1 MDNSRVNNGQSQE
14 IKSVNRIAYI
24 SHGLIAKI
32 LVLLIGAIGTM
43 SETKSIGQEVENL
56 VKRETFKG
64 QTLNVFN
71 WSDYIEPE
79 LIKEYEKRSGAT
91 IQYDNYSTEGELETK
106 LITSDVDYDVVFPS
120 DKSMTPLVKKQL
132 LSPIDKTL
140 LTNLKYIDKK
150 FLNPK
155 FDKDNT
161 FSVPYFWGT
170 AAIGI
175 RSDKVKEDVQGFEIL
190 FNKNY
195 KGKITMLDDPENVVA
210 VSMLHLG
217 KKMNSISN
225 EDLQSCEK
233 LLLEQKELVQ
243 SYTSDSYK
251 EKLISGEA
259 WIALGWSGDLLQA
272 SKENKNIKVVVPKSG
287 TMIWVDRIAIS
298 KGSKNKAL
306 AHDFINFLLDPVIAA
321 RNAEFVQYATPNQK
335 ALVYIQKET
344 LDNQSIYP
352 IKELLDK
359 CEWLS
364 DKGAN
369 IRKVEDL
376 WERIK

>member
-1 MDNSRVNNGQSQE
+1 
-14 IKSVNRIAYI
+14 
-24 SHGLIAKI
+24 
-32 LVLLIGAIGTM
+32 
-43 SETKSIGQEVENL
+43 
-56 VKRETFKG
+56 
-64 QTLNVFN
+64 
-71 WSDYIEPE
+71 
-79 LIKEYEKRSGAT
+79 
-91 IQYDNYSTEGELETK
+91 
-106 LITSDVDYDVVFPS
+106 
-120 DKSMTPLVKKQL
+120 
-132 LSPIDKTL
+132 
-140 LTNLKYIDKK
+140 
-150 FLNPK
+150 
-155 FDKDNT
+155 
-161 FSVPYFWGT
+161 
-170 AAIGI
+170 
-175 RSDKVKEDVQGFEIL
+175 
-190 FNKNY
+190 
-195 KGKITMLDDPENVVA
+195 
-210 VSMLHLG
+210 
-217 KKMNSISN
+217 MNSISN

-287 TMIWVDRIAIS
+287 TMIWVDSIAIS